1 MPDGLLR
8 IPHGWWKPEMEQ
20 GLGKLSGALRFGDSM
35 LCPDDE
41 DYLDREQGIPH
52 LKGFLVNHEADSS
65 GLDVFWLQDRVNIG
79 GRVSRC

>member
-1 MPDGLLR
+1 MPDGLVR

-20 GLGKLSGALRFGDSM
+20 GLRQKLSGALRFADAM

-52 LKGFLVNHEADSS
+52 LKGLPCRIVKLGQRKAGQGDH
-65 GLDVFWLQDRVNIG
+65 
-79 GRVSRC
+79 